1 MTVIIAIDG
10 PSASGKGTLSK
21 GLARKLGFDNL
32 DTGSLYRILA
42 YYALEAELASN
53 DAEKIVALVPGI
65 DFSQPKNLI
74 LTSDKVSKMAS
85 EIASQ
90 PKVREALNSMQ
101 KNFPLGKA
109 GVVIDGR
116 DIGTVIFPDAD
127 CKFFIT
133 ADLGVRAERR
143 YKQLQSGR
151 KDIIFDQVL
160 QSLKERDELDRNR
173 AIAPTLPADDAIII
187 DNSDLN
193 ADEVL
198 QVVLEKTLET
208 LKHKNININ
217 LF

>member
-21 GLARKLGFDNL
+21 GLARKLGFDYL
-32 DTGSLYRILA
+32 DTGSLYRILG
-42 YYALEAELASN
+42 YYALEAKLASN
-53 DAEKIVALVPGI
+53 EAEKIVALVPGI
-65 DFSQPKNLI
+65 DFSQPKNI
-74 LTSDKVSKMAS
+74 TLTSDKVSKMAS

-101 KNFPLGKA
+101 KNFPSGKSGA
-109 GVVIDGR
+109 VIDGR
-116 DIGTVIFPDAD
+116 DIGTVIFPEAD

>member
-21 GLARKLGFDNL
+21 GLAKKLGFDYL
-32 DTGSLYRILA
+32 DTGSLYRILG

-53 DAEKIVALVPGI
+53 DAEKIVGLVPEI
-65 DFSQPKNLI
+65 DFSKSKNLT

-101 KNFPLGKA
+101 KNFPLGKVGA
-109 GVVIDGR
+109 VIDGR

-208 LKHKNININ
+208 LKQKNININ

>member
-21 GLARKLGFDNL
+21 GLAKKLGFDYL
-32 DTGSLYRILA
+32 DTGSLYRILG

-109 GVVIDGR
+109 GAVIDGR
-116 DIGTVIFPDAD
+116 DIGTVIFPEAD